1 MFKIFLDNLS
11 LFEIKS
17 KILFD
22 FVYFGIH
29 VIMNSSGFNSGS
41 SPRAGLQVLAQILT
55 HLMNNW
61 QFLWHKSSVD
71 SFQDKNFRF

>member
-41 SPRAGLQVLAQILT
+41 STCWITSDWIELDPPYE
-55 HLMNNW
+55 
-61 QFLWHKSSVD
+61 
-71 SFQDKNFRF
+71 

>member
-61 QFLWHKSSVD
+61 QFL
-71 SFQDKNFRF
+71 